1 MKLEDGKTEL
11 EIGKLE
17 GGTTELTKLEDGTNE
32 LGGSALLEGAGA
44 ALLEGAGAALLE
56 CGKMELLGK
65 GKFEDWTN
73 ELLGAM
79 PLDLLG

>member
-11 EIGKLE
+11 EIGKLD
-17 GGTTELTKLEDGTNE
+17 GGMTELTKLEDGTNE

-44 ALLEGAGAALLE
+44 ALLEG
-56 CGKMELLGK
+56 GKMELLGK
-65 GKFEDWTN
+65 GKPEDGRT

-79 PLDLLG
+79 PLELLG